1 MGPGDP
7 ETPNGAAQPGGADS
21 GGYPGHT
28 GATTGRPDAG
38 TTSHLRQRVIVV
50 SPFGRHQVDLPAD
63 LPVAGFL
70 PDLLAGVGLYPR
82 KDGQGGLGWQ
92 LQAAD
97 GRVLAPDATLPAQGI
112 PPGAV
117 LWLRGGARASANQA
131 GGYQTDGHQAGWP
144 QSAGPQA
151 TGPPATG
158 YPATGPEGTGQQDG
172 QQDGGQPSGPPATG
186 YPATGDQPAGHQA
199 AGHQGDYHGG
209 GHQPTGYPG
218 PGRQGGSHQ
227 PSWNQAGVRR
237 GGGHRAARGR
247 GARPTRPGQAPS
259 ATGRGAVPPGAGP
272 GQAPPPA
279 SGPGAEPPTWPGQ
292 ASSPAYGQGAEPP
305 AAGPGQA
312 LPGGWGAEPPAGSP
326 AGPDQPRWPSR
337 TPLPP
342 ATPLPADDGLTP
354 LQRTEAV
361 LPSPVPRTRR
371 LMAAAEMLLKRP
383 QSPEGVIAVGPGT
396 PQPVPGRDWQEGE
409 LVSQEAA
416 EAAEAAE
423 PAGPLH
429 LIPTDL
435 TVAAAPTRAERVRAV
450 WRDSDHLGQL
460 DARIAKPRLHRCA
473 TVAVVSPKGGVGK
486 TTVVA
491 LLGTLFS
498 LLRRDPVVAVDTNPD
513 FGSLGRVL
521 TPDQSWYV
529 DDLARLVAEHDE
541 LSLTALESRLGR
553 AVHGLLVVP
562 APTDPVRMAALDERA
577 YRQVITRLKDFFSVI
592 LLDCGTGL
600 QDPASAAAIAAAD
613 HVVLVTDAQPA
624 TASLVAESATLL
636 LHSGRPM
643 SVVVNRMP
651 ARGTGL
657 DLVRLSQYIPAAR
670 GLVVVPDE
678 ISAAARLATGSFHW
692 RDAPPSWQRALRELA
707 VVVTADW
714 QRLGLAR

>member
-1 MGPGDP
+1 MTVGGPGGP
-7 ETPNGAAQPGGADS
+7 GMESGANGYLGPPVEGATQPGGMDPGEYRS
-21 GGYPGHT
+21 QPGGNGPSE
-28 GATTGRPDAG
+28 PIAG
-38 TTSHLRQRVIVV
+38 PHLRQRVIVV

-82 KDGQGGLGWQ
+82 QGGSAGPGWQ

-117 LWLRGGARASANQA
+117 LWLRGGTRADRNQVSADQ
-131 GGYQTDGHQAGWP
+131 
-144 QSAGPQA
+144 
-151 TGPPATG
+151 TGPYQA
-158 YPATGPEGTGQQDG
+158 
-172 QQDGGQPSGPPATG
+172 GGQPSGYQPGQPSG
-186 YPATGDQPAGHQA
+186 YQPGQPTAGHQTGGNQA
-199 AGHQGDYHGG
+199 SNQSAEYQPPPGNQPG
-209 GHQPTGYPG
+209 GHQP
-218 PGRQGGSHQ
+218 
-227 PSWNQAGVRR
+227 
-237 GGGHRAARGR
+237 GGHRAAGSQARGR
-247 GARPTRPGQAPS
+247 RASRNRASGSPRRAGRSARPDPVALETSGRSAERP
-259 ATGRGAVPPGAGP
+259 ATGRGADRPTGRRADPPSDRTTDRGADR
-272 GQAPPPA
+272 A
-279 SGPGAEPPTWPGQ
+279 SR
-292 ASSPAYGQGAEPP
+292 
-305 AAGPGQA
+305 
-312 LPGGWGAEPPAGSP
+312 
-326 AGPDQPRWPSR
+326 PDQPRWPSR

-354 LQRTEAV
+354 LERTEAV
-361 LPSPVPRTRR
+361 LPSPVPRARR
-371 LMAAAEMLLKRP
+371 LMAAAEVLLKRP
-383 QSPEGVIAVGPGT
+383 QAPEGVIAVGPGT
-396 PQPVPGRDWQEGE
+396 EPTAPHQPSRADE
-409 LVSQEAA
+409 LADQVA
-416 EAAEAAE
+416 ESAE

-429 LIPTDL
+429 LVPTDL
-435 TVAAAPTRAERVRAV
+435 TVAAAPTRTERVRAV
-450 WRDSDHLGQL
+450 WRDLDHVGQL
-460 DARIAKPRLHRCA
+460 DARIAKPRLHQCA

-529 DDLARLVAEHDE
+529 DDLARLVAEEDE

-562 APTDPVRMAALDERA
+562 APTDPARMAALDERA
-577 YRQVITRLKDFFSVI
+577 YRRVVTRLKDFFSVI

-651 ARGTGL
+651 ARGTRL
-657 DLVRLSQYIPAAR
+657 DLTRLSQYIPAAR

-678 ISAAARLATGSFHW
+678 ISAAARLATGSFNW
-692 RDAPPSWQRALRELA
+692 RDAPPSWQRSLRELA
-707 VVVTADW
+707 VVIAADW